1 MYRLTRKLFSL
12 REVVR
17 VVVVVILVTASG
29 CSAIGSSSSG
39 SAELPSEA
47 EATERYASLDTVNAT
62 VTTVRTRNDKT
73 TTIVTQKRE
82 RVRSFAYFERVISV
96 TKTKET
102 RPPRVGEGGFIIAN
116 GSRLVS
122 YDPESNE
129 LHRMSFQ
136 TTDSATETTYPELL
150 AAAKSNRPVSQ
161 PTSTP
166 GISPLPVVPR
176 EDESGENSSAAYR
189 GGNVTVVYNGTET
202 IAGRE
207 TYRLEIAPA
216 NEDMSLRSQTLWL
229 DTEFLFP
236 IKRQTSFVANG
247 DDYEYLVTYRNVTFN
262 PTFEPGTF
270 QLDPQEVPDDA
281 QQVQFNTYESRA
293 ALADAASL
301 PVPNPNMPAE
311 FELDVAS
318 HRSTD
323 PEVAM
328 LRYESTSTDTHYRI
342 GILNGTRNT
351 TTGTP
356 VQVGEYEARQ
366 TQTNRT
372 VRISWSVNRTTYY
385 VSRFPA
391 DTADDSTLLRVARSV
406 ARTT

>member
-1 MYRLTRKLFSL
+1 
-12 REVVR
+12 
-17 VVVVVILVTASG
+17 
-29 CSAIGSSSSG
+29 
-39 SAELPSEA
+39 
-47 EATERYASLDTVNAT
+47 
-62 VTTVRTRNDKT
+62 
-73 TTIVTQKRE
+73 
-82 RVRSFAYFERVISV
+82 
-96 TKTKET
+96 
-102 RPPRVGEGGFIIAN
+102 
-116 GSRLVS
+116 
-122 YDPESNE
+122 
-129 LHRMSFQ
+129 MSFQ
-136 TTDSATETTYPELL
+136 TTDSGTGTTYPELL

-166 GISPLPVVPR
+166 GISPLPVVPQ
-176 EDESGENSSAAYR
+176 EDESGENSSSAYR

-207 TYRLEIAPA
+207 AYRLEIAPA
-216 NEDMSLRSQTLWL
+216 SEDMSLQSQTLWL

-236 IKRQTSFVANG
+236 IKRQTAFVANG
-247 DDYEYLVTYRNVTFN
+247 DDYEYIVTYRNVTFN
-262 PTFEPGTF
+262 PAFEPGTF
-270 QLDPQEVPDDA
+270 QLEPQEVPDDA

-301 PVPNPNMPAE
+301 PVPNPDMPAE
-311 FELDVAS
+311 FELEVAS

-342 GILNGTRNT
+342 GILNGTQNT

-356 VQVGEYEARQ
+356 VQMGEYEARQ

-372 VRISWSVNRTTYY
+372 VRISWSVNGTTYY

-391 DTADDSTLLRVARSV
+391 DTADNSTLLRVARSV
-406 ARTT
+406 AKTT